1 MEFGGYKIK
10 VASLKKIIK
19 SKKALGR
26 PRDMAVIEILE
37 KTLHEKEKK
46 QKKTAK
52 ISKKGK

>member
-26 PRDMAVIEILE
+26 TRDMAVIEILE

>member
-1 MEFGGYKIK
+1 MK

-37 KTLHEKEKK
+37 KLRMKK
-46 QKKTAK
+46 QM
-52 ISKKGK
+52 